1 VTRRLT
7 GGLVLL
13 ALTASTAAAQQP
25 GAAPR
30 DSQPGMGAGV
40 GMPMMMNMDSL
51 NRRLDSLVA
60 RMNRASGNKKVDAM
74 AAVINELIAQR
85 KAMMT
90 RMHEQMMM
98 ADTMQN
104 MMGGA
109 PAPAPS
115 PAAKTDSAA
124 ADTAGH
130 AGHHPPR

>member
-1 VTRRLT
+1 MRRLI
-7 GGLVLL
+7 GGLVVL

-25 GAAPR
+25 GATPR
-30 DSQPGMGAGV
+30 DTQPVMGAGP
-40 GMPMMMNMDSL
+40 GMSMMMMTDSL
-51 NRRLDSLVA
+51 NRRLDSMVA
-60 RMNRASGNKKVDAM
+60 RMNRASGNKKMDAM

-98 ADTMQN
+98 GDTMQN
-104 MMGGA
+104 MMGG
-109 PAPAPS
+109 PPGPAPS
-115 PAAKTDSAA
+115 PAARADSGA